1 MSEISERKTVTYEL
15 VGVEYGMTA
24 KIARYKDPITGN
36 TLTKDI
42 QPDEKLPLILRR
54 LNWI

>member
-1 MSEISERKTVTYEL
+1 MSEIPQKKEVTYEL
-15 VGVEYGMTA
+15 VGVLYGG
-24 KIARYKDPITGN
+24 IPQIGIYRDQISGN

-42 QPDEKLPLILRR
+42 RPDEKLPLTLRR